1 MFSNPSRL
9 ARVSQ
14 NNTANRVRVH
24 KYLASR
30 RLKFRMC
37 HRIPKRERYTEHEQ
51 KKPTTFAHWSFL
63 FLCVC
68 VRNENGIRVWYAH
81 RCREHVLPQMW
92 CLMKIWGY
100 GEVMEGAADT
110 ACCLRCSGVRMRRL
124 LTRVDCGQSQRR
136 GRQWRSRGGGN
147 AGASPQSREPRNRLD
162 ELTYSIRRPLQNSWI
177 YSYKKHEQGP
187 SPDKRHIIR
196 NFYKKEIMYDACFCV
211 LGCRMK
217 NA

>member
-1 MFSNPSRL
+1 M
-9 ARVSQ
+9 SQ
-14 NNTANRVRVH
+14 N
-24 KYLASR
+24 
-30 RLKFRMC
+30 
-37 HRIPKRERYTEHEQ
+37 TEKGALYWTRA

-63 FLCVC
+63 SLCVC

-136 GRQWRSRGGGN
+136 GRQWRSRGEGGGN

-187 SPDKRHIIR
+187 NAGRQATY
-196 NFYKKEIMYDACFCV
+196 NKKFLQEGNYVRRLFLCAWLQDEERVNKGKYPMHYAWICGGRLYLCV
-211 LGCRMK
+211 PPKCL
-217 NA
+217 